1 MRGDGLGT
9 NTGRDFQDFGHGGIG
24 FWFQGAAGV
33 EVTGNIAAGNYAY
46 GFAFYNDGLIEADL
60 HQRLQ
65 TNSPLD
71 VGEETLFPAQN
82 LVDPAIAQGAVA
94 VRVRSAPIT
103 RVHHNT
109 SYASRVGAE
118 FRSALP
124 LDRTPGQE
132 SVYSDFVLWDNLSG
146 AATTYINHTTLRN
159 IDIVG
164 NPNNP
169 GGVGMRGSENE
180 ITANVTYENISI
192 VGYETGLRVVIK
204 GIHPDEVDSKR
215 ISRVV
220 IDGGRFRNVVN
231 IQVPTAEA
239 SARSLLITGDPIF
252 TSFSEEVLNGRAH
265 FDIQMYADLTRPV
278 VATGEVGL
286 EHLFWNDV
294 TMLDFGRFDHKQLF
308 YKEQSPD
315 FVPFPAPGQ
324 WIDPDHVGKSNQEL
338 FDEFGVAIAG
348 AIVQPDATTDVLIDG
363 FVDDATQASIRGPSR
378 GLPSEKSFTLDAV
391 NRSARPGAS
400 FTFDVDWD
408 GDLVIDETVVGP
420 AGVVVHHAYDKFGAY
435 TLTIMATDEN
445 GRKSP
450 LVTHT
455 INITQIELI
464 NGTLRVAGS
473 SGNDRLY
480 FGPGRASDSVEV
492 IINGVS
498 RGEFTGVSRLYATG
512 RNGNDLIEVD
522 SAVRFR
528 ADLFGDDGD
537 DLSIGSDM
545 NDVLSGGFGNDT
557 LVGQA
562 GDDLFR
568 GGVGDDMYLFDADT
582 SLGSDTLTDT
592 SGVETISFAGTA
604 ANVTFNLGLTTPQSI
619 NGGQLTLKLASA
631 SAFENLIGG
640 AGNDTLTGG
649 ARINTLTGG
658 AGNDRLAGGGGND
671 TYVFDADMALGRDI
685 LTDAVGTETI
695 SFSGTSADVTF
706 SLGVTTPQ
714 SINGGLLT
722 LTLASA
728 MTFDNVIG
736 GDGNDSL
743 TGNGAANSLTGG
755 VGNDTLNGSGGNDT
769 LNGAGGDDLL
779 IGLAGNDVLNGGQ
792 QNDRYQF
799 DVDVAL
805 GSDTIIDADGID
817 VLDFVLT
824 TTVGITLDLA
834 LSSAQTLHT
843 NHTLTV
849 QAGTVIETV
858 LGTSKNDI
866 IRGNNAAN
874 ILVGNADNDQLEGRL
889 GRDILIG
896 GLGLDILDGGADDDL
911 LIGGK
916 TTNDGLISNLNNI
929 RTEWTSSK
937 LYATRVA
944 NLRAGVGSPVVSL
957 KAKVNVLNDR
967 SSGSADSL
975 TSGIGDD
982 WFFLAIDDVIT
993 DLFAGELRDLL

>member
-1 MRGDGLGT
+1 ML
-9 NTGRDFQDFGHGGIG
+9 
-24 FWFQGAAGV
+24 
-33 EVTGNIAAGNYAY
+33 
-46 GFAFYNDGLIEADL
+46 LIEA
-60 HQRLQ
+60 RG
-65 TNSPLD
+65 P
-71 VGEETLFPAQN
+71 
-82 LVDPAIAQGAVA
+82 
-94 VRVRSAPIT
+94 VRV
-103 RVHHNT
+103 
-109 SYASRVGAE
+109 
-118 FRSALP
+118 L
-124 LDRTPGQE
+124 
-132 SVYSDFVLWDNLSG
+132 
-146 AATTYINHTTLRN
+146 
-159 IDIVG
+159 
-164 NPNNP
+164 
-169 GGVGMRGSENE
+169 
-180 ITANVTYENISI
+180 
-192 VGYETGLRVVIK
+192 
-204 GIHPDEVDSKR
+204 
-215 ISRVV
+215 
-220 IDGGRFRNVVN
+220 
-231 IQVPTAEA
+231 
-239 SARSLLITGDPIF
+239 
-252 TSFSEEVLNGRAH
+252 
-265 FDIQMYADLTRPV
+265 
-278 VATGEVGL
+278 
-286 EHLFWNDV
+286 
-294 TMLDFGRFDHKQLF
+294 
-308 YKEQSPD
+308 
-315 FVPFPAPGQ
+315 
-324 WIDPDHVGKSNQEL
+324 
-338 FDEFGVAIAG
+338 
-348 AIVQPDATTDVLIDG
+348 
-363 FVDDATQASIRGPSR
+363 
-378 GLPSEKSFTLDAV
+378 
-391 NRSARPGAS
+391 
-400 FTFDVDWD
+400 DWD

-975 TSGIGDD
+975 TGGIGDD